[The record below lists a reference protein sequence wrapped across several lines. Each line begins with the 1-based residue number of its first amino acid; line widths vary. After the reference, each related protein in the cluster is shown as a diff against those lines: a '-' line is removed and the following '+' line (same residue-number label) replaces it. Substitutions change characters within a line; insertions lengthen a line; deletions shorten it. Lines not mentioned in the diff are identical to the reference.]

1 MPAAG
6 SPQIRGL
13 RPDALSLAMGEPAQ
27 QRQPAAGPGLAAPD
41 VGVPGRAEGGAAPG
55 GRCGFISAPGCD
67 ARRRQ
72 GAASNRRRR
81 GDSPPHCRPRPA
93 RPAAAGLGAPALAG
107 CSPRFPR
114 PAPATAT
121 GGHRRRP
128 RGKKEKEEEK
138 TKGRRKEEERGG
150 GRERVVGLGG
160 GPRAAGS

>member
-6 SPQIRGL
+6 SSQVREL
-13 RPDALSLAMGEPAQ
+13 RPAALSLATGEPAQ
-27 QRQPAAGPGLAAPD
+27 HRQPAAGPGLAAPD

-81 GDSPPHCRPRPA
+81 GDSPPYRRPRPA

-114 PAPATAT
+114 PSPATAT
-121 GGHRRRP
+121 GGTAAAWGKKR
-128 RGKKEKEEEK
+128 RGKN
-138 TKGRRKEEERGG
+138 KGKANG
-150 GRERVVGLGG
+150 GRARWGPGACGWAGG